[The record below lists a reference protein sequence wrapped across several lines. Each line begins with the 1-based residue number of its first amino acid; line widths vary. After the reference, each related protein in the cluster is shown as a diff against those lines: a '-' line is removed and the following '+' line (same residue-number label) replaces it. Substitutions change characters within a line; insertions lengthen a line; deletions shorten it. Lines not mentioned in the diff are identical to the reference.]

1 MFVQPITQ
9 YLLVSAALFVI
20 GAAVLI
26 TRRNAVAA
34 LMGVELMLNAANLNF
49 VAAWRYLW
57 PERLDGQVAVLII
70 ITVAAAEAAVG
81 LAIVLNLYRKFGTVD
96 LEQIRLMKG

>member
-1 MFVQPITQ
+1 MIPIAG
-9 YLLVSAALFVI
+9 YLIVSALLFVT
-20 GAAVLI
+20 GAAALI

-49 VAAWRYLW
+49 VAGWRYLW
-57 PERLDGQVAVLII
+57 PDRLDAHIAVLLV
-70 ITVAAAEAAVG
+70 ITIAAAEAAVG

-96 LEQIRLMKG
+96 LEKIRIMRG

>member
-1 MFVQPITQ
+1 MVSMTAVLVVSAV
-9 YLLVSAALFVI
+9 LLVV
-20 GAAVLI
+20 GAAALI

-57 PERLDGQVAVLII
+57 PESVEGQVAVLLV
-70 ITVAAAEAAVG
+70 ITIAAAEAAVG
-81 LAIVLNLYRKFGTVD
+81 LAIIVNLYRKFGTVD
-96 LEQIRLMKG
+96 LEQIRLMRG

>member
-1 MFVQPITQ
+1 MISIST
-9 YLLVSAALFVI
+9 LLTISGLLFVV
-20 GAAVLI
+20 GAAALI

-49 VAAWRYLW
+49 LAAWRYFW
-57 PERLDGQVAVLII
+57 PERMEAQVAILLV

-81 LAIVLNLYRKFGTVD
+81 LAIILNLYRKFGTVD
-96 LEQIRLMKG
+96 LEQIRLMRG

>member
-1 MFVQPITQ
+1 MVSLSG
-9 YLLVSAALFVI
+9 YLLVSALLFII
-20 GAAVLI
+20 GAAALI

-57 PERLDGQVAVLII
+57 PDRLDGQVAVLFI
-70 ITVAAAEAAVG
+70 ITIAAAEAAVG
-81 LAIVLNLYRKFGTVD
+81 LAIILNLYRRFGTVD
-96 LEQIRLMKG
+96 LEQIRLMRG

>member
-1 MFVQPITQ
+1 MVPITAI
-9 YLLVSAALFVI
+9 LTVSALLFVI
-20 GAAVLI
+20 GAAALI

-49 VAAWRYLW
+49 VAGWRYFW
-57 PERLDGQVAVLII
+57 PTHMDGQIAVLIV

-81 LAIVLNLYRKFGTVD
+81 LAIILNLYRRFGTVD
-96 LEQIRLMKG
+96 LEQIRLMRG

>member
-1 MFVQPITQ
+1 MFSITG
-9 YLLVSAALFVI
+9 LLTISGILFVA
-20 GAAVLI
+20 GAAALI

-49 VAAWRYLW
+49 VAGWRYFW
-57 PERLDGQVAVLII
+57 PERLDAHVAVLLV

-81 LAIVLNLYRKFGTVD
+81 LAIILNLYRKFGTVD
-96 LEQIRLMKG
+96 LEQIRLMRG

>member
-1 MFVQPITQ
+1 MLDINAI
-9 YLLVSAALFVI
+9 LIVSGLLFVV
-20 GAAVLI
+20 GAAALI

-49 VAAWRYLW
+49 VAAWRFFW
-57 PERLDGQVAVLII
+57 PERLDAQVAVLLV

-81 LAIVLNLYRKFGTVD
+81 LAIILNLYRKFGTVD
-96 LEQIRLMKG
+96 LEQIRLMRG

>member
-1 MFVQPITQ
+1 MTPVSAFF
-9 YLLVSAALFVI
+9 LVSAALFVV
-20 GAAVLI
+20 GAAAVI

-57 PERLDGQVAVLII
+57 PNALDGQVAVLIV

-81 LAIVLNLYRKFGTVD
+81 LAIVLNLYRRFGTVD

>member
-1 MFVQPITQ
+1 MLVPFADILLISVVLFV
-9 YLLVSAALFVI
+9 VGAAALI
-20 GAAVLI
+20 M
-26 TRRNAVAA
+26 RRNAVAA

-57 PERLDGQVAVLII
+57 PERLDAQVAVLLV

-81 LAIVLNLYRKFGTVD
+81 LAIILNLYRKFGTVD
-96 LEQIRLMKG
+96 LEQIRLMRG

>member
-1 MFVQPITQ
+1 MFSITG
-9 YLLVSAALFVI
+9 LLTISGILFVT
-20 GAAVLI
+20 GAAALI

-49 VAAWRYLW
+49 VAGWRYFW
-57 PERLDGQVAVLII
+57 PERLDAHVAVLLV

-81 LAIVLNLYRKFGTVD
+81 LAIILNLYRKFGTVD
-96 LEQIRLMKG
+96 LEQIRLMRG

>member
-1 MFVQPITQ
+1 MVPITG
-9 YLLVSAALFVI
+9 YLTVSAVLFII
-20 GAAVLI
+20 GAAALI

-57 PERLDGQVAVLII
+57 PDRLDAHVAVLLV
-70 ITVAAAEAAVG
+70 ITIAAAEAAVG
-81 LAIVLNLYRKFGTVD
+81 LAIIFNLYRRFGSVD
-96 LEQIRLMKG
+96 LDKVRLMRG

>member
-1 MFVQPITQ
+1 MTFLTEILT
-9 YLLVSAALFVI
+9 VSAILFVI
-20 GAAVLI
+20 GAAALI

-57 PERLDGQVAVLII
+57 PERLEAHVAVLLV

-81 LAIVLNLYRKFGTVD
+81 LAIILNLYRRFGTVD
-96 LEQIRLMKG
+96 LEKIRLMKG

>member
-1 MFVQPITQ
+1 MMSITAV
-9 YLLVSAALFVI
+9 LTISAVLFVV
-20 GAAVLI
+20 GAAALI

-57 PERLDGQVAVLII
+57 PERMDAQVAVLLV

-81 LAIVLNLYRKFGTVD
+81 LAIILNLYRKFGTVD
-96 LEQIRLMKG
+96 LEQIRLMRG